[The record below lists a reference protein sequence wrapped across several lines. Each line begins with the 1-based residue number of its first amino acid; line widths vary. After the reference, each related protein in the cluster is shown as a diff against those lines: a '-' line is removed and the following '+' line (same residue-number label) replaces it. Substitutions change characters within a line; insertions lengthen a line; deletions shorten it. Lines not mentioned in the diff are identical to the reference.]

1 MDRVIGT
8 GRDNDRR
15 QEGRICIMKKKWG
28 KQERGRESVCGV
40 THWVSSRS
48 KGD

>member
-15 QEGRICIMKKKWG
+15 QEGRICIMKKNGESKRG
-28 KQERGRESVCGV
+28 GERVCVG
-40 THWVSSRS
+40 
-48 KGD
+48 